1 MVDKLAEKIQ
11 GRADVNIGKRG
22 LTEEVLRE
30 IQRRLDKE
38 GVIKVRL
45 NRNLAQSSRLT
56 ARDVASLLSERLDAA
71 VADVRGRTIVLAK
84 REKRL

>member
-1 MVDKLAEKIQ
+1 VVDRLAEKIQ
-11 GRADVNIGKRG
+11 GRADVNIGKKG

-30 IQRRLDKE
+30 IRRRLDKE

-56 ARDVASLLSERLDAA
+56 ARDVASLLSEKLDAA

>member
-1 MVDKLAEKIQ
+1 VVDRLAEKIQ
-11 GRADVNIGKRG
+11 GRADVNIGKKG

-30 IQRRLDKE
+30 IRRRLDKK

-56 ARDVASLLSERLDAA
+56 ARDVASLLSEKLDAA

-84 REKRL
+84 REKLL